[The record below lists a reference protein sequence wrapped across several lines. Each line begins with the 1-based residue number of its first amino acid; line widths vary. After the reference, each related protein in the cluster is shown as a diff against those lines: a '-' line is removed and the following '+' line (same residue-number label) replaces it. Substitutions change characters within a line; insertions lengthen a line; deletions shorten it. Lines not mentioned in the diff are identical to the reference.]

1 MIANF
6 LYQTEH
12 PQINFKAFFEI
23 IRDFRKGGLTPDN
36 FEEVLNLV
44 DELPPIGVRQNSD
57 YKIFEHLNLKN
68 INEEDLSIIIR
79 EMFRRGQEKSKKCWH
94 PEACSS
100 SCNVDGSGQIVV
112 SAAHSIQNNGVL
124 SKIAKD
130 GHVTTFSREET
141 GFKGKDVGKKLASIF
156 WGFCNRHDA
165 MFRPIEITN
174 YTGTSEQNF
183 LYAYR
188 AFVIICHKKMEA
200 SHFLNYGSQSESD
213 IIENKNIFD
222 RAILDKS
229 YDAIITHVI
238 ELPLFYPIAVSSGF
252 YLDFDFEGYPIP
264 HSDHRMENIYITV
277 FPDNGKTYCLL
288 SYLKEDKPLYGNL
301 ARQLQSRNKL
311 KSDLTMLLA
320 AHVENIYFEPLYFK
334 TFIAK
339 QSNSI
344 LKVFHQAQ
352 FDIQR
357 LDSQGNHIDNL
368 SLTPPDY
375 LKNKEQL
382 NFFGY

>member
-6 LYQTEH
+6 LFLSGS
-12 PQINFKAFFEI
+12 PQVNYKVFFEI
-23 IRDFRKGGLTPDN
+23 ARDFRKGGLTPDN
-36 FEEVLNLV
+36 FEEVLNLI
-44 DELPPIGVRQNSD
+44 DELPQINVRRDSD
-57 YKIFEHLNLKN
+57 YKIFEHLNLKD
-68 INEEDLSIIIR
+68 INQEDFSIIIR
-79 EMFRRGQEKSKKCWH
+79 ELLRRGQEKSKKCWH

-100 SCNVDGSGQIVV
+100 SCNVDGSGQIIV

-130 GHVTTFSREET
+130 GHVTTFSREEV

-156 WGFCNRHDA
+156 WGFCNHHDA
-165 MFRPIEITN
+165 MFRPIEIIN

-188 AFVIICHKKMEA
+188 AFVIICHKKIEA
-200 SHFLNYGSQSESD
+200 SHFHNFGSQSEND

-222 RAILDKS
+222 RAILDKD

-252 YLDFDFEGYPIP
+252 YLDFDFEGNSIL
-264 HSDHRMENIYITV
+264 HSENRMENIYITV

-288 SYLKEDKPLYGNL
+288 SYLKEDENLYQEL
-301 ARQLQSRNKL
+301 ASQLQSRNNF
-311 KSDLTMLLA
+311 KSDLTVLLA
-320 AHVENIYFEPLYFK
+320 AHVENIYFEPIYFE
-334 TFIAK
+334 TFIAC
-339 QSNSI
+339 QAESI
-344 LKVFHQAQ
+344 LKVFQQAQ
-352 FDIQR
+352 FDVQT
-357 LDSQGNHIDNL
+357 LDSQGNHVGNL

-375 LKNKEQL
+375 LKNIEEI